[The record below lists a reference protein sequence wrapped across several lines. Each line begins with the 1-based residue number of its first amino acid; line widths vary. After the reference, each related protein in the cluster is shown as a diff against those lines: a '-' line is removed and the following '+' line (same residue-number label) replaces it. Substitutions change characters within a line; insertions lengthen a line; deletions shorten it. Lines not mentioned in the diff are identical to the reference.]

1 MWNNF
6 VEDGMYIRQ
15 FTFSNI
21 SRKNILYIHGLGE
34 SGLCFNELIKNKRL
48 NPWSHFIVD
57 LPGYGKSPWKKQSL
71 TLEGH
76 ADHLANWLKQGK
88 INNLVVLGHS
98 MSGVIG
104 LILCEKYPHLIDAF
118 INVEGNI
125 SIEDC
130 GFSKKIA
137 VYSLDDLIDHGL
149 ENIKNN
155 VYHDG
160 IKDKSL
166 RLYYPSLSFCD
177 PHVLHLNAT
186 ELVEIS
192 QTDELAKRQGDLKIP
207 HIYILGKPG
216 GAGKYSQKLLTA
228 SGIKWTAIENSGHWP
243 FIDQPERFIL
253 EMLRFLNKSQN
264 SKQQQYTNISI

>member
-6 VEDGMYIRQ
+6 VEHGMYIKQ
-15 FTFSNI
+15 VSVTNTPG
-21 SRKNILYIHGLGE
+21 KNILYIHGLGE
-34 SGLCFNELIKNKRL
+34 SGLCFDELIKNKKL
-48 NPWSHFIVD
+48 SPWSHFIVD
-57 LPGYGKSPWKKQSL
+57 LPGYGKSPWQKQPL

-76 ADHLANWLKQGK
+76 ADHLANWLGHVK

-104 LILCEKYPHLIDAF
+104 LILCEKYPHLVDAF

-137 VYSLDDLIDHGL
+137 AYSLDEFIDHGL
-149 ENIKNN
+149 DNIKKKT
-155 VYHDG
+155 YIDG
-160 IKDKSL
+160 VKDKAL

-177 PHVLHLNAT
+177 PQVLHLNAV

-216 GAGKYSQKLLTA
+216 GAGQYSQKLLTA
-228 SGIKWTAIENSGHWP
+228 AGIKWTPIENSGHWP
-243 FIDQPERFIL
+243 FIDQPEKFIT
-253 EMLRFLNKSQN
+253 EMLRFLPQ
-264 SKQQQYTNISI
+264 